1 MSATHGAAPAAM
13 AATLVRRGIVR
24 TKAAYRPCPSLFLY
38 PGLTAKPWWSL
49 SSLPSE
55 VSAGIAKVVAA
66 RDAMLQEYDALATAN
81 PRGDYIVGES
91 EHTLNHGKWLWHTAI
106 AKGRMNTDFAIAAPN
121 TMAALASVPSL
132 LTGGIPFAYAF
143 FSNLHSGSKIAPHFG
158 PSNTRLRVHVPL
170 RVPDA
175 TTTSGGETTTRL
187 TVAGETREWKVGE
200 ALIFDDSYEHC
211 AENINGKKQD
221 RLVLLFDLWHPDLS
235 LNERASVEDMFNSAR
250 REGWL
255 KS

>member
-24 TKAAYRPCPSLFLY
+24 TRAAHRPCPSLFLY
-38 PGLTAKPWWSL
+38 PGLLAKPFWSL

-55 VSAGIAKVVAA
+55 VSAGIANVVAS
-66 RDAMLQEYDALATAN
+66 REELLQEYDALSTSHPN
-81 PRGDYIVGES
+81 GDYIVGES
-91 EHTLNHGKWLWHTAI
+91 EHTLNEGKWLWHSAI
-106 AKGRMNTDFAIAAPN
+106 AKGRMNTDFAIAAPK

-143 FSNLHSGSKIAPHFG
+143 FSNLHSGSRIAPHFG

-170 RVPDA
+170 RVPDDRE
-175 TTTSGGETTTRL
+175 GGTAL
-187 TVAGETREWKVGE
+187 TVAGETREWRVGE
-200 ALIFDDSYEHC
+200 ALIFDDSFEHK

-255 KS
+255 KN